1 MAPSIPT
8 TVPTALTAGA
18 DWKWTRTFADFDPAD
33 VSACSFYF
41 SGPASFS
48 IAATVGAD
56 DFSVSVA
63 ASTTAEYTAGLYQ
76 WVARVTVSGV
86 IYDAESGTLQLLPD
100 PSVTGDQASFAA
112 KMVANIEAELLARVT
127 GDGSG
132 HDSYSIAGGGG
143 SRSLTKLSVRDLQM
157 MLAQYR
163 AQVAME
169 RNGGTLPPYAVEFHR
184 AR

>member
-18 DWKWTRTFADFDPAD
+18 DWQWTQTFPDFDPAD
-33 VSACSFYF
+33 ASACVYYF

-48 IAATVGAD
+48 ITATVGAD
-56 DFSVSVA
+56 DFSVAVA
-63 ASTTAEYTAGLYQ
+63 ASTTAAYTAGLYS

-86 IYDAESGTLQLLPD
+86 VYDADSGTLDLLAD
-100 PSVTGDQASFAA
+100 PATTGDQSSFAA
-112 KMVANIEAELLARVT
+112 QMVSNIEAELLARVT

-143 SRSLTKLSVRDLQM
+143 SRSLAKISVRDLQM

-163 AQVAME
+163 AQLAME
-169 RNGGTLPPYAVEFHR
+169 RNGGTLPPYAVRFGR
-184 AR
+184 AS